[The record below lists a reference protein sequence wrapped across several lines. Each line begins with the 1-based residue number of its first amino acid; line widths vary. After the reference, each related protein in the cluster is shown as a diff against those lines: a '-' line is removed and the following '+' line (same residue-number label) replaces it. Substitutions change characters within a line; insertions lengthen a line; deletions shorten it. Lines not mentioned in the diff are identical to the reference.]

1 VINAALEIISRD
13 KAIVD
18 VPYQCQIDLIRFFTT
33 YKFDDELRF
42 IKSSIHLAISKSHAT
57 FHPLSIFRIAVH
69 LNDIDLCGRILAEMG
84 GYRLSPNPWGPETFG
99 LPMPGSGVLLAS
111 AMSFHDMQ
119 SLPPAVYWALVRA
132 EMVCMDNSKAYSK
145 EFMRLMKLQGQLFI
159 LFEGAQVLMTKVLL
173 LWHLPEVRKFG
184 SCR

>member
-1 VINAALEIISRD
+1 
-13 KAIVD
+13 
-18 VPYQCQIDLIRFFTT
+18 
-33 YKFDDELRF
+33 
-42 IKSSIHLAISKSHAT
+42 
-57 FHPLSIFRIAVH
+57 
-69 LNDIDLCGRILAEMG
+69 
-84 GYRLSPNPWGPETFG
+84 
-99 LPMPGSGVLLAS
+99 MPGSGVLLAS

-145 EFMRLMKLQGQLFI
+145 EFMRLMKLQGPLFI
-159 LFEGAQVLMTKVLL
+159 LFEGAHVLMTKVLQ